1 MGVIV
6 QSWLVASSFLMVPGL
21 LALMGWM
28 GGRTRTDKS
37 AERVYRATLWLATGS
52 VVMSVLGVYQF
63 YSQVTPTVTGQLF
76 SFNNVNSVVLPLVL
90 FIATIIIRF
99 SHNYMAGEA
108 CYPRYFRWMTLTVT
122 AVLVT
127 LLSNHLIIFWL
138 GWFTISLTLHKLLTL
153 YPERPRAILA
163 AHKKFILARSAEICL
178 IAAFS
183 LLYLEHQ
190 TLYIDQLLASIGTSA
205 SLSEQIAAVLIA
217 LAALIKCAQLPVHGW
232 LIKVVE
238 APTPVSALLHA
249 GIINLGGF
257 LLLTFAPLLQISE
270 WGRWTVLLVAGIST
284 LLASLILLTRVSV
297 KVRLAWSTSAQM
309 GLMLIEIALG
319 LYELAILH
327 LIAHSLYKAFAFL
340 NSGNAVY
347 EQLQQELTG
356 RIYAPTHHWLASSLF
371 SLLLVS
377 PAALLLS
384 GPVAPWVLLW
394 MGFTIL
400 LATSSQKLYASLMA
414 ISLIAIY
421 LALKTGLGHLF
432 PGGAV
437 APFSPEDLF
446 ITVLII
452 NMFIFG
458 MHLRF
463 NNQKPWVQRL
473 STALFAGLYL
483 DEWFTRITLKF
494 WPVKDRNNSVKTLQ
508 EAP

>member
-1 MGVIV
+1 M
-6 QSWLVASSFLMVPGL
+6 QSWVVASTLLMIPGL

-37 AERVYRATLWLATGS
+37 AERIYRATLWLAMGS
-52 VVMSVLGVYQF
+52 VLMSGVGVYQF
-63 YSQVTPTVTGQLF
+63 YSQTSSTASGQLF
-76 SFNNVNSVVLPLVL
+76 GFNQINSIVLPLVL

-108 CYPRYFRWMTLTVT
+108 CYPRYFRWMTLTIT

-127 LLSNHLIIFWL
+127 LLSNHLVIFWL

-163 AHKKFILARSAEICL
+163 AHKKFILARSAELCL
-178 IAAFS
+178 LVAFS
-183 LLYLEHQ
+183 LLYLQHQ
-190 TLYIDQLLASIGTSA
+190 TLYIDQLLLTIGAIASTA
-205 SLSEQIAAVLIA
+205 EQVAALLIA

-257 LLLTFAPLLQISE
+257 LLLTFAPLLQISD

-327 LIAHSLYKAFAFL
+327 LIAHSLYKAFSFL

-356 RIYAPTHHWLASSLF
+356 KIHAPTGHWLASSLF

-377 PAALLLS
+377 PAVVLLS
-384 GPVAPWVLLW
+384 GPIAPWVLLW

-421 LALKTGLGHLF
+421 LALKFGLGHVF
-432 PGGAV
+432 PGNAV
-437 APFSPEDLF
+437 VPFSAEDWF
-446 ITVLII
+446 ITILII

-473 STALFAGLYL
+473 SAALFAGLYL

-494 WPVKDRNNSVKTLQ
+494 WPVRTHANAVK
-508 EAP
+508 EIP